1 MIYLI
6 DFENVHE
13 EGFSAI
19 GKVGDKDAVYCF
31 FTKNVAKISMSA
43 LAGIRSGQLQFV
55 GRKRETKSGPRACQ
69 FSWIPDWD
77 KTSGAVF

>member
-13 EGFSAI
+13 EGFSAL
-19 GKVGDKDAVYCF
+19 GRLGDKDAVYCF

-43 LAGIRSGQLQFV
+43 LAMASIAPL
-55 GRKRETKSGPRACQ
+55 T
-69 FSWIPDWD
+69 
-77 KTSGAVF
+77 